1 MPMAKQMHIVKSEL
15 NVIKK
20 KYAED
25 RRSNIIIGGKELDI
39 QSVEKELKQVDDLVV
54 AFTEGKKFKKMTE
67 KNFKMS
73 DKTVKEN
80 ASSDEMIKFMIKAK
94 SNQTLL
100 AFTNLGNCCKIDLEV
115 APECRYRDKGH
126 KFSEVCNEIARI
138 FRARMRESCDI
149 DGVLSQP
156 GARLVL
162 SLLAIEDGLSQ
173 RELAERTHL
182 RAPTVSLI
190 IKKMIDEGYVVLKG
204 DEADM
209 RVNRIYLTELGRITD
224 KKTIER
230 IKETDAIALQGVSDE
245 EWQTL
250 MHLLAKIR
258 SNLLEE
264 KEES

>member
-1 MPMAKQMHIVKSEL
+1 MKRNVCKPPERAELSDNPVKL
-15 NVIKK
+15 
-20 KYAED
+20 
-25 RRSNIIIGGKELDI
+25 
-39 QSVEKELKQVDDLVV
+39 
-54 AFTEGKKFKKMTE
+54 
-67 KNFKMS
+67 
-73 DKTVKEN
+73 
-80 ASSDEMIKFMIKAK
+80 
-94 SNQTLL
+94 
-100 AFTNLGNCCKIDLEV
+100 
-115 APECRYRDKGH
+115 
-126 KFSEVCNEIARI
+126 CNEIARI

-250 MHLLAKIR
+250 MRLLGKIR

>member
-1 MPMAKQMHIVKSEL
+1 MKRNVCKPLERAELSDNPVKL
-15 NVIKK
+15 
-20 KYAED
+20 
-25 RRSNIIIGGKELDI
+25 
-39 QSVEKELKQVDDLVV
+39 
-54 AFTEGKKFKKMTE
+54 
-67 KNFKMS
+67 
-73 DKTVKEN
+73 
-80 ASSDEMIKFMIKAK
+80 
-94 SNQTLL
+94 
-100 AFTNLGNCCKIDLEV
+100 
-115 APECRYRDKGH
+115 
-126 KFSEVCNEIARI
+126 CNEIARI

-250 MHLLAKIR
+250 MRLLGKIR